1 MTTILKFLKKNAV
14 LVIAVVLAAVTVFFV
29 PPDKEYIGYFDFSA
43 LGCLFGTLLVV
54 EALSNI
60 RFLKFS
66 REKS

>member
-1 MTTILKFLKKNAV
+1 MTMILKFLKKNAV

-54 EALSNI
+54 EA
-60 RFLKFS
+60 
-66 REKS
+66 